1 MLETLREFGLEQ
13 LAHVGEDTATQQRHV
28 AYYLAFAEEGYPNH
42 FGPFTDIDRRLQLLE
57 AEQPNLRAAL
67 VYVGQDSADRC
78 VADLS
83 GVISRPV
90 LPAGLAADRMVRDE
104 ASCARDA
111 TSNAITVS
119 TVTVYRFDFLASL
132 FGATRQDISRTARQ
146 SL

>member
-1 MLETLREFGLEQ
+1 MSRSGFARLGRRGALSLEFGLVALPFLMLLLGGVE
-13 LAHVGEDTATQQRHV
+13 LARYVYTAEAVGSRADAT
-28 AYYLAFAEEGYPNH
+28 
-42 FGPFTDIDRRLQLLE
+42 
-57 AEQPNLRAAL
+57 LRAAL

-78 VADLS
+78 LADLS
-83 GVISRPV
+83 GVISRPG

-111 TSNAITVS
+111 TSHAITVS